1 MLPPSQLPP
10 VVPTPSQPPPAAS
23 LPSSSLSPV
32 TDPDHIRPDTLV
44 DYEKL
49 LFEAQQYEDRYKT
62 IDPSRKTQL
71 GRPIQGIMN
80 KLRKDTFTT
89 LTNELFQ
96 YLIGQERK
104 IGDQIIHISNEEGN
118 NFF

>member
-1 MLPPSQLPP
+1 VLQPSQLPP
-10 VVPTPSQPPPAAS
+10 VVPPPSGKSQ
-23 LPSSSLSPV
+23 PSSSLSPV

-44 DYEKL
+44 EYEKL

-62 IDPSRKTQL
+62 IDHSRKTQL
-71 GRPIQGIMN
+71 ARPIQGIMN

-96 YLIGQERK
+96 YLNGQERK
-104 IGDQIIHISNEEGN
+104 ISDQIIRISNEEGN